1 MTTSQA
7 TVAAEPSAHESG
19 KDAFHRVPNPPENGD
34 AVEHVLTKSR
44 IGGMGRRA
52 KPRITLSCAF
62 LAALGLLTFP
72 ADAQA
77 AESAIAG
84 QASGQILAAGDRRVM
99 VLSPVGDVLWEYP
112 TKLTH
117 DVWMLPSGNV
127 LFADGDTVTE
137 VTREKQVVFQY
148 RAAEQT
154 GGGTYACQRLPD
166 GKTFVGENSTGRL
179 LELDPDGKV
188 IFALQTSPFQAG
200 QHHNMR
206 MARRLG
212 NGNYLVCHSGARLV
226 KEYTP
231 KGEAVWEVKVPGS
244 LAFAAIRTASGSTL
258 VSCLDRVVEYDPG
271 GKSIWECR
279 TEELG
284 AAATARN
291 LTGINLLPN
300 GDVVTG
306 CYQAYADGQGC
317 GLVEISREKKA
328 VWSYSKPKGDQ
339 SMMAVELLST
349 EGKPLPGDVLR

>member
-1 MTTSQA
+1 MICLSR
-7 TVAAEPSAHESG
+7 
-19 KDAFHRVPNPPENGD
+19 AFV
-34 AVEHVLTKSR
+34 
-44 IGGMGRRA
+44 
-52 KPRITLSCAF
+52 
-62 LAALGLLTFP
+62 AALGLAGFLVN
-72 ADAQA
+72 AQA
-77 AESAIAG
+77 GGASIAG
-84 QASGQILAAGDRRVM
+84 RASGQILAAGDRRVM
-99 VLSPVGDVLWEYP
+99 VLSPAGDVLWEYP

-148 RAAEQT
+148 RAAEQM

-206 MARRLG
+206 MARKLG

-231 KGEAVWEVKVPGS
+231 KGEVVWEVKVPGS
-244 LAFAAIRTASGSTL
+244 LAFAAIRTAIGSTL

-271 GKSIWECR
+271 GKSVWECR
-279 TEELG
+279 TEDLG
-284 AAATARN
+284 AAVTARN
-291 LTGINLLPN
+291 LTGISLLPN
-300 GDVVTG
+300 GDVLAG
-306 CYQAYADGQGC
+306 CYQAYANGQGC
-317 GLVEISREKKA
+317 GMLEISREKKI

-339 SMMAVELLST
+339 SMMAVQLLSA
-349 EGKPLPGDVLR
+349 EGKPLSRDVLR